1 MGQENVPSY
10 LYLFWKMWVYDGE
23 LYEDEL
29 GTAHIPRGICNLVEE
44 IGRCA
49 NSTPRNRWKRAN
61 VELYPAVPKAGQYG
75 NY

>member
-44 IGRCA
+44 IGYQ
-49 NSTPRNRWKRAN
+49 
-61 VELYPAVPKAGQYG
+61 LFD
-75 NY
+75 